1 MVGGTV
7 GASVVGAT
15 EVTGTMGG
23 TVVGATVVAGTVGS
37 SVVGAAVVVGTV
49 GVCVVGS
56 TVVVV
61 AEEDSAVVAVVC
73 SIVISG
79 ASIAQPHKN
88 KHKANTASAYFTL
101 PTFFPQL

>member
-15 EVTGTMGG
+15 EVTG

-88 KHKANTASAYFTL
+88 KHKANTANAYFTL